1 VRLLIQLRTK
11 GVAKESPPVC
21 VLCVVMQLKMCIVG
35 YCDLCIYVLHERR
48 AETMNS
54 GGVSVVTLSSESS
67 IVMSRLLIRI

>member
-21 VLCVVMQLKMCIVG
+21 VLCSYAVENVYSWVIVISA
-35 YCDLCIYVLHERR
+35 CVLHERR

-54 GGVSVVTLSSESS
+54 GGVSVVTLC
-67 IVMSRLLIRI
+67 LLKAA